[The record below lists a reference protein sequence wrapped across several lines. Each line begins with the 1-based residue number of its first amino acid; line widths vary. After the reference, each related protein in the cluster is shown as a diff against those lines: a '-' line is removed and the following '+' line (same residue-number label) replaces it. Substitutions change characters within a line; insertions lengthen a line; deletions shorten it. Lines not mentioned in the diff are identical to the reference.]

1 MLKSISLLTVLGV
14 LGVGSLVVASLPPED
29 SAKSC
34 SGGGGACAKDGGG
47 CPATAAAV
55 KQTSNKACASGKSEE
70 CATAPCAATACGTTA
85 CGTAACAKTAC
96 GAAACGTAPCGA
108 SACAATACATAAGKD
123 CQDCPVTAAMKA
135 LPQLI
140 FAVGE
145 EKTACPKAA
154 AELAQKSSA
163 PIHYLVADKSYSK
176 ECEANVALAEATEQF
191 VAAFAEPKQCKESG
205 KVTVAGKQLCC
216 PDVAAQTAAV
226 AKAAMDKVEITY
238 LVGEKECHCAVE
250 AEKLSKESGDPTVYV
265 VAGESTGCS
274 VTARLNL
281 ARAKYKAAVLA
292 VLQAGTQA
300 DQQLTSKDS

>member
-34 SGGGGACAKDGGG
+34 SGGACAKDGGG

-55 KQTSNKACASGKSEE
+55 KETLNKACASGKSEE
-70 CATAPCAATACGTTA
+70 CATAPCAATACGAT
-85 CGTAACAKTAC
+85 ACAKTAC
-96 GAAACGTAPCGA
+96 GTTACGTAPCAA

-163 PIHYLVADKSYSK
+163 PIHYLVADKSYAK
-176 ECEANVALAEATEQF
+176 ECEAKVALAEATEQF

-216 PDVAAQTAAV
+216 PDTAAQTAAV
-226 AKAAMDKVEITY
+226 AKAAMDKVEVTY

-292 VLQAGTQA
+292 VLQAETQPE
-300 DQQLTSKDS
+300 QQLTSKDS